1 MKKSDKIE
9 YYGYTFHGYNIPV
22 NAHKGDTHKKAV
34 LVNYDGAIKLVKFG
48 LRGMKDYTQHYDE
61 KRRENYLLRSAG
73 IKDKTG
79 RPTKDDPF
87 SPNYWSRRILWN
99 SKEDL
104 LKPISVVAS

>member
-1 MKKSDKIE
+1 MKKNGKIE
-9 YYGYTFHGYNIPV
+9 YRGYIFDGYNIPI
-22 NAHKGDTHKKAV
+22 NARKGDTHKKAV
-34 LVNYDGAIKLVKFG
+34 LVKFDDAIKLVRFG

-61 KRRENYLLRSAG
+61 KRRENYLARSGG

-79 RPTKDDPF
+79 RLTKDDPF

-104 LKPISVVAS
+104 LKPEK